1 MKIIIYVN
9 SISAC
14 EGIYIWL
21 HSTLCENAYCE
32 DVSIKNRLIEMYH
45 ASTDKESKARIM
57 KSFRSPEGS
66 VRVLIATVACGMGM
80 DIPDIAV
87 CVLWGLPPSM
97 MQLWQEIGRCG
108 RDGRDSL
115 AVCFAF
121 PRSISL
127 PCQRCRS
134 NRTHKC
140 SCEAR
145 QHMRDLTSTKQCYR
159 AHCLEAFKL
168 EKINTCNTNTDANK
182 NRNTC
187 TSCERLCKCHLCKC
201 CTNCSEKCLCPSKI
215 TKENVVTKFLPQ

>member
-159 AHCLEAFKL
+159 AHCLEASILHHLQFPVVSHFLAQSVDSFPHTLGMRDRKL
-168 EKINTCNTNTDANK
+168 CRKGLKTFEG
-182 NRNTC
+182 
-187 TSCERLCKCHLCKC
+187 S
-201 CTNCSEKCLCPSKI
+201 SF
-215 TKENVVTKFLPQ
+215 FLLKQGDRCQQFY